1 MSTRIPNLVWL
12 GPRGAGKQTA
22 LRSFLKEFCER
33 LNQPFSIQI
42 KRWQLQS
49 SDGEGEITT
58 SVEESSSKDEAK
70 GLAYEISRVHKGF
83 DVARMSLQDK
93 NYIQSIL
100 ASFKGTSNILLGEGP
115 GASHIIVFYHAHL
128 LSEES
133 VILIQEVLEKYS
145 ATVSFLFTS
154 DYPLHKRIA
163 DWFYEVPYPG
173 IDRAYAALKQTAPSL
188 PAPNKYGQ
196 GDAWLYYFNKVYESF
211 NAIKDTHWSIQIV
224 DKIREWI
231 YTCMQR
237 NLRWCDMILYWTH
250 TLQLKLEEPGSSLTK
265 ERAAA
270 AFAYLANAPMG
281 GGFVM
286 LPSYRIPVA
295 WEQFMIEFL
304 EVLFEK

>member
-1 MSTRIPNLVWL
+1 MIPNLVWT

-22 LRSFLKEFCER
+22 LHNFLKEYAGR

-42 KRWQLQS
+42 KRWQLQN

-58 SVEESSSKDEAK
+58 TVEESVSKDEAK
-70 GLAYEISRVHKGF
+70 GLAYEISRIHKGF

-100 ASFKGTSNILLGEGP
+100 VSFKGTSNILLGEGP
-115 GASHIIVFYHAHL
+115 GASHIIVLYHAHL

-145 ATVSFLFTS
+145 STVSFLFTS
-154 DYPLHKRIA
+154 DYPLHKRLA

-173 IDRAYAALKQTAPSL
+173 IDRAYAALRQTAPSL

-196 GDAWLYYFNKVYESF
+196 GDAWIHYFNKVYNQF
-211 NAIKDTHWSIQIV
+211 NELKDTDWTITIV
-224 DKIREWI
+224 QKIREWI

-250 TLQLKLEEPGSSLTK
+250 VLQLKIEEDASIKL
-265 ERAAA
+265 RAKA
-270 AFAYLANAPMG
+270 AFAYLAKASMG

-304 EVLFEK
+304 EILFEK